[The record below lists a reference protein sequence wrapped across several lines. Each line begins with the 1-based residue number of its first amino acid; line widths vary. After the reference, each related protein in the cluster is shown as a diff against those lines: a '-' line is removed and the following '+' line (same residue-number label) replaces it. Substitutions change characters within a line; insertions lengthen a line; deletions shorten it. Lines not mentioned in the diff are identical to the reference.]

1 MKLWNKNDKLDNKI
15 ETFTVGNDRIFD
27 MYIAKYDVKA
37 SIAHAKMLSKIGVIN
52 NDEES
57 LLVKELK
64 TILSLIE
71 KSEFKI
77 EEKFEDIHSKIE
89 FYLTDKLG
97 DLGKKIHT
105 GRSRNDQ
112 VLVALQLYFKDEILI
127 IKNKIKELFDTLI
140 ILSKKNSKHLLPGYT
155 HLQSAMPSSF
165 GLWFSSYAENMIDD
179 VLYFNTAFQINDQ
192 NPLGS
197 AAGYGSSFNIDRKMT
212 TKELGFSDLKYNV
225 VAAQMNRGRIEKS
238 LSIAISSIASTL
250 STFCSDICLYMTQEL
265 NFISFPDE
273 LTTGSSIM
281 PHKKN
286 PDVFELVRA
295 KCNSLKSLPN
305 EFLIMSNNL
314 TSGYHRDLQLYKE
327 KIIQAINEIVNCLEI
342 FNYSIKKI
350 KVRRDIL
357 KDKKYEYIFSVE
369 NLNELVKS
377 GKSFRDSYNQVSNEI
392 KNESF
397 LPKKDIKHE
406 IIGGINNL
414 CLDEIELKMNKIFDL

>member
-52 NDEES
+52 NEEES

-238 LSIAISSIASTL
+238 LAIAISSIASTL

-392 KNESF
+392 KNDSF
-397 LPKKDIKHE
+397 VPKKDIKHDL
-406 IIGGINNL
+406 IGGINNL

>member
-15 ETFTVGNDRIFD
+15 ETFTVGDDRIYD

-37 SIAHAKMLSKIGVIN
+37 SISHAKMLSKIGVIN
-52 NDEES
+52 NEEES

-97 DLGKKIHT
+97 GLGKKIHT

-127 IKNKIKELFDTLI
+127 IKNKIKELFDTLLF
-140 ILSKKNSKHLLPGYT
+140 LSKENSKNLLPGYT

-212 TKELGFSDLKYNV
+212 TKDLGFSDLKYNV
-225 VAAQMNRGRIEKS
+225 VAAQMNRGKVEKS
-238 LSIAISSIASTL
+238 IAIAISSLASTL

-286 PDVFELVRA
+286 PDVFELLRA

-314 TSGYHRDLQLYKE
+314 TSGYHRDLQLYKG

-392 KNESF
+392 KNDSF
-397 LPKKDIKHE
+397 VPKKDIKHE

>member
-15 ETFTVGNDRIFD
+15 ETFTVGDDRIYD

-52 NDEES
+52 NEEES

-212 TKELGFSDLKYNV
+212 TKDLGFSDLKYNV
-225 VAAQMNRGRIEKS
+225 VAAQMNRVKIEKS
-238 LSIAISSIASTL
+238 IAIAISSIASTL

-397 LPKKDIKHE
+397 VPKKDIKHE

>member
-1 MKLWNKNDKLDNKI
+1 MKLWNKNDELDNKI

-52 NDEES
+52 NEEES

-64 TILSLIE
+64 TILLLIE

-89 FYLTDKLG
+89 FYLTEKLG

-238 LSIAISSIASTL
+238 LAIAISSIASTL

-397 LPKKDIKHE
+397 VPKKDIKHE

>member
-15 ETFTVGNDRIFD
+15 ETFTVGDDRIYD

-52 NDEES
+52 NEEES

-212 TKELGFSDLKYNV
+212 TKDLGFSDLKYNV
-225 VAAQMNRGRIEKS
+225 VAAQMNRGKIEKS
-238 LSIAISSIASTL
+238 IAIAISSIASTL

-350 KVRRDIL
+350 SVRKDIL
-357 KDKKYEYIFSVE
+357 EDKKYKYIFSVE

-377 GKSFRDSYNQVSNEI
+377 GKSFRDSYNEVSSQI

-397 LPKKDIKHE
+397 VPERNINHE
-406 IIGGINNL
+406 LMGGINNL
-414 CLDEIELKMNKIFDL
+414 CLDEIELKMQKLL